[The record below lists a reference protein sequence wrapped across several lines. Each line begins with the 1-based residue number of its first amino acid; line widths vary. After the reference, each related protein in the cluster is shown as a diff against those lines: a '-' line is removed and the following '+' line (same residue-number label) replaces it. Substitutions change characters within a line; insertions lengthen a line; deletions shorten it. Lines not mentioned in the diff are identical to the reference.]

1 MQQFSPWIAGFPGL
15 IWSIDIPRSR
25 LRVFNRWSIPGLD
38 VPRLLKDARY
48 RKKAVRRE
56 DYSLLMEFWD
66 MLTARRPAAVT
77 FRLTDGDG
85 GPYILQGW
93 PGENDNVYYG
103 FIKEAFLPAPYSADG
118 RPGTCQMDIGG
129 IGYPVFAL
137 DVPTRSLLIIN
148 DAARSLFA
156 AASREPN
163 ALSLADIAPGDLAE
177 KLLNAGVKALN
188 GDAWAGTL
196 TFSNAQGGLFSAK
209 VRLTPCGGAG
219 EGRVVRV
226 ALLNIPKNRKNTALH
241 VSEEHAE
248 NPPRP
253 LREGLEAFFAS
264 YAEEL
269 DGLLFSD
276 IQSHKG
282 QVVVYGAG
290 PAFRELRWGAEHDYE
305 GTIAQDIERFG
316 LRSLTVEDTL
326 DSIKSID
333 WVLFAPHGIRSYFA
347 KPFYAEQGLHAILIL
362 ASSRPGS
369 FGADAESRFAS
380 LMEPF
385 EKLIS
390 AWRKG

>member
-1 MQQFSPWIAGFPGL
+1 MYEAHLRSLLSPLGIYDLEEHSASGAAVCALGT
-15 IWSIDIPRSR
+15 
-25 LRVFNRWSIPGLD
+25 GLD
-38 VPRLLKDARY
+38 TVSRRLEEIEREALTAT
-48 RKKAVRRE
+48 AEGEGLARRE
-56 DYSLLMEFWD
+56 ALF
-66 MLTARRPAAVT
+66 ARRPAAVT
-77 FRLTDGDG
+77 FRLTNGNG
-85 GPYILQGW
+85 TYILQGW
-93 PGENDNVYYG
+93 PGENDSLYYG
-103 FIKEAFLPAPYSADG
+103 FLKEAFLPAAYSADG

-137 DVPTRSLLIIN
+137 DIPTRGLLIIN

-156 AASREPN
+156 AASRDPN
-163 ALSLADIAPGDLAE
+163 TLGLADIAPGGLAE
-177 KLLNAGVKALN
+177 KLLEAGNKALAN
-188 GDAWAGTL
+188 DAWAGTL
-196 TFSNAQGGLFSAK
+196 TFSNAQRGLFSAK

-226 ALLNIPKNRKNTALH
+226 ALLNIPENRKSAACPP
-241 VSEEHAE
+241 SEEDAQTA
-248 NPPRP
+248 PRP
-253 LREGLEAFFAS
+253 LREGLESLFAP
-264 YAEEL
+264 YAGEL

-290 PAFRELRWGAEHDYE
+290 PAFRELRWGAEHAYE

-347 KPFYAEQGLHAILIL
+347 KPFYTEQGLHAILIL
-362 ASSRPGS
+362 ASLRPGS
-369 FGADAESRFAS
+369 FGADAETRFAS
-380 LMEPF
+380 LMGPF
-385 EKLIS
+385 ERLIG

>member
-15 IWSIDIPRSR
+15 IWSIDIPHSR
-25 LRVFNRWSIPGLD
+25 LKVFNRWSIPGLD

-56 DYSLLMEFWD
+56 DHALLMEFWD

-77 FRLTDGDG
+77 FRLTNGNG
-85 GPYILQGW
+85 TYILQGW
-93 PGENDNVYYG
+93 PGENDTLYYG
-103 FIKEAFLPAPYSADG
+103 FLKEAFLPAAYSADG

-137 DVPTRSLLIIN
+137 DIPTRGLLIIN

-156 AASREPN
+156 AASRDPN
-163 ALSLADIAPGDLAE
+163 TLGLADIAPGGLAE
-177 KLLNAGVKALN
+177 KLLEAGNKALAN
-188 GDAWAGTL
+188 DAWAGTL
-196 TFSNAQGGLFSAK
+196 TFSNAQRGLFSAK

-226 ALLNIPKNRKNTALH
+226 ALLNISENRKSAACPP
-241 VSEEHAE
+241 SEEDAQTA
-248 NPPRP
+248 PRP
-253 LREGLEAFFAS
+253 LREGLESLFAP
-264 YAEEL
+264 YAGEL

-290 PAFRELRWGAEHDYE
+290 PAFRELRWGAEHAYE

-347 KPFYAEQGLHAILIL
+347 KPFYTEQGLHAILIL
-362 ASSRPGS
+362 ASLRPGS
-369 FGADAESRFAS
+369 FGADAETRFAS
-380 LMEPF
+380 LMGPF
-385 EKLIS
+385 ERLIG